1 LIVQYLNG
9 RRGNKKFPCLR
20 GKAALIVQKNRP
32 KGVNNMAKIS
42 LDSLMGNSGPSYP
55 EQIVSPYRKELTDIG
70 FEQMMTIEDVEKQM
84 AGHPG
89 KAILVVLNSVCGCSA
104 RVSRPGTL
112 LSLFNGVIPDKKVTL
127 FAGMEKEA
135 VAHFRE
141 KYLAGVTPSS
151 PNILVM
157 KDGAVLL
164 HLQRYQIESSDAG
177 SIADS
182 LITVYNAVCTKATT
196 EEERSELRTYFTN
209 VYQVDPLAAHQ

>member
-1 LIVQYLNG
+1 
-9 RRGNKKFPCLR
+9 
-20 GKAALIVQKNRP
+20 
-32 KGVNNMAKIS
+32 MAKIS

-55 EQIVSPYRKELTDIG
+55 EQIVAPYRKELTDAG
-70 FEQMMTIEDVEKQM
+70 FEHMMTVEDVEKQI

-89 KAILVVLNSVCGCSA
+89 KVILVVLNSVCGCSA

-112 LSLFNGVIPDKKVTL
+112 LSLFNGVVPDGKVTL

-141 KYLAGVTPSS
+141 KYLAGIIPSS

-177 SIADS
+177 TIADS
-182 LITVYNAVCTKATT
+182 LINVYNTACTKVTT
-196 EEERSELRTYFTN
+196 EQERTDLRTYFTT